1 MYAGINTIIMNLNLR
16 RSIQTTLLFFVFFLS
31 SNTISKEKFV
41 TYKCSGI
48 SQFEL
53 IGSSGVKE
61 EVKVKNYKFIDG
73 ALQDLNNIE
82 CTWKSNIIKC
92 ESNFLNVRKLIIDI
106 NNEEVTD
113 YISGNKGFGVYVENF
128 KGKCKLII

>member
-1 MYAGINTIIMNLNLR
+1 MYAGINTIIMNLNLK
-16 RSIQTTLLFFVFFLS
+16 RSIQTILLFFVFFLS

-61 EVKVKNYKFIDG
+61 EVKVKNYKF
-73 ALQDLNNIE
+73 
-82 CTWKSNIIKC
+82 
-92 ESNFLNVRKLIIDI
+92 F
-106 NNEEVTD
+106 
-113 YISGNKGFGVYVENF
+113 
-128 KGKCKLII
+128 